1 MFLSLD
7 PGPFLSTAWWFF
19 FLRGHGFLP
28 LKVGHSKKGG
38 GGGAGGGGRHEEVL
52 ISCLDI

>member
-7 PGPFLSTAWWFF
+7 PGPFPSTAWLFF

-28 LKVGHSKKGG
+28 LKVGQTKKGE
-38 GGGAGGGGRHEEVL
+38 GGAGGGGRHEEVL